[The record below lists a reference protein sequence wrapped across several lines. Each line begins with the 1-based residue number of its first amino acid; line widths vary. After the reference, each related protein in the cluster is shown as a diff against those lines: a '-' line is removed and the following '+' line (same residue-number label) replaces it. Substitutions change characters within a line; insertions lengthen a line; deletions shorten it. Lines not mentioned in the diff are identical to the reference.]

1 MGAIGDSPRLPHL
14 SVSFAFVES
23 GYGHGYGNG
32 KSIDRTFNLNIKNPH
47 LPLG

>member
-1 MGAIGDSPRLPHL
+1 MEMDSPRLPHL
-14 SVSFAFVES
+14 SVSFAFVEA
-23 GYGHGYGNG
+23 GYGNGNGNGNG

>member
-1 MGAIGDSPRLPHL
+1 MGAIGDFSHLPHL
-14 SVSFAFVES
+14 SVSFAFVEA
-23 GYGHGYGNG
+23 GYGNGNGNG